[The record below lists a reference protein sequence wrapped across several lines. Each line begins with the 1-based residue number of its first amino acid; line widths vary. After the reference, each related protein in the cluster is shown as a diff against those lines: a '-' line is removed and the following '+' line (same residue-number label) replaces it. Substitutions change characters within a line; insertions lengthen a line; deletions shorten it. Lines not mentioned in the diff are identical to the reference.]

1 MNPQTEAKWAA
12 RVEAWRASGE
22 SARTFAARHEFSA
35 ATLYARA
42 RELSRVGSPRFVRLV
57 PKMEVTTAAEIV
69 VEVGAARVRVGAG
82 FDRAVLADVLR
93 ALSDGA
99 G

>member
-1 MNPQTEAKWAA
+1 MNSETEAKWAA

-22 SARTFAARHEFSA
+22 SARAFAARHEFSA

-42 RELSRVGSPRFVRLV
+42 RELSRGASPRFVELV
-57 PKMEVTTAAEIV
+57 PKAETTPASEIV

-82 FDRAVLADVLR
+82 FDRAVLAEVLR

-99 G
+99 R